1 MKLWNHHS
9 PLRLRYSDNWW
20 WEAHLT
26 CGFLHPLWIFPLYSS
41 DSVSCSSNWLCGLK
55 SVACYLFYS
64 SLYANLYTVPEL
76 LLFRNVLL
84 GITSE
89 EVSIG
94 FMWACSEGRLQVI
107 NCVNTKLLVE
117 IDKII
122 NKILSFILI
131 LAPWHYNHCHNFLL
145 ICLILI
151 SEIIKII
158 LISSILSQS

>member
-1 MKLWNHHS
+1 M
-9 PLRLRYSDNWW
+9 
-20 WEAHLT
+20 
-26 CGFLHPLWIFPLYSS
+26 
-41 DSVSCSSNWLCGLK
+41 
-55 SVACYLFYS
+55 ACYLFYS

-122 NKILSFILI
+122 NKFILI

-158 LISSILSQS
+158 LISSYLKVGLVL